1 MFAGGSGVFTYYC
14 NLLSSPLSEKNGEG
28 IEAKCRTFPEIM
40 KKWGRCRGK
49 NTDLPQKR
57 LITGK
62 VVGRKL
68 IVVSGTR
75 ININSQTEL
84 YGNNHTQIA
93 VILAANEDLTIK
105 AKIRIFCIVFVVI
118 FQEP

>member
-1 MFAGGSGVFTYYC
+1 MQSFRGFSSVGLERLLDRQEVTGSNPVILTKWQPFPVAVFII
-14 NLLSSPLSEKNGEG
+14 LLQN
-28 IEAKCRTFPEIM
+28 RRN
-40 KKWGRCRGK
+40 KK
-49 NTDLPQKR
+49 
-57 LITGK
+57 K
-62 VVGRKL
+62 VAGRKL

-75 ININSQTEL
+75 ININSQTEV

-93 VILAANEDLTIK
+93 VILSANEDLTIK

>member
-1 MFAGGSGVFTYYC
+1 MFAGVPGVFTYYC
-14 NLLSSPLSEKNGEG
+14 YLQPSPLSKNGED
-28 IEAKCRTFPEIM
+28 IAAKCRTFPEIM
-40 KKWGRCRGK
+40 KNWGRCRGK
-49 NTDLPQKR
+49 TTDLPQKR

-62 VVGRKL
+62 VAGRKL

-75 ININSQTEL
+75 ININSQTEV